1 MEELT
6 LTHRRLPG
14 TTVVTVGGELD
25 AATARDLEAFLSEV
39 LHEGDDL
46 VFDLTALAFMDTSG
60 LGVILAAG
68 ERTRRL
74 GGRPCLAGLRGGP
87 ARVVALTGIAS
98 AVPVY
103 DTVDDALV
111 TATGVAAMA
120 AS

>member
-14 TTVVTVGGELD
+14 TTVVTIGGELD
-25 AATARDLEAFLSEV
+25 AGTARHLETFLSEV

-46 VFDLTALAFMDTSG
+46 VFDLVELTFMDTGG

-98 AVPVY
+98 AIPVH
-103 DTVDDALV
+103 DTLDDALL
-111 TATGVAAMA
+111 TVAGAV